1 MHALP
6 VTPHQRKIP
15 AGNTVANR
23 EFIAGFK
30 SKKRKGFLIVYNE
43 NLAQNESECIDALGQ
58 ILLWTMRKIFSQ
70 KDEDF
75 FKLYQK

>member
-1 MHALP
+1 
-6 VTPHQRKIP
+6 
-15 AGNTVANR
+15 
-23 EFIAGFK
+23 
-30 SKKRKGFLIVYNE
+30 VYNE